1 MSKRPAFWLAWFT
14 WVLYL
19 VIAIVTLLFQM
30 KNAPSELLSDIFNA
44 LVLLAFAT
52 VGTLIASR
60 RPQNPIGWIFCI
72 STLLWAL
79 GVFMLEYAV
88 YALITVPGSLPAGA
102 LMGVFG
108 EWAREMGWFLMLTFL
123 LLLFPDGHLPSSR
136 WRPLARLIVGLLA
149 ASTIT
154 SLLAPYLSDT
164 RLATVHNPIGIPGA
178 SDLFDLLTTPIN
190 LGLLATIIP
199 CIVAVVLRFR
209 WARGDERQQLK
220 WFAYGTTLSILML
233 IAIVILVFSNN
244 GAPDTFF
251 FLAVVC
257 IPISAGIAILRYRL
271 YDIDVIINRTLVY
284 GLLTFLVISI
294 YVLAVGYLGA
304 LFRTGSNLLISLI
317 ATGLVAVLF
326 QPLRALLQRSVN
338 RLLYGQR
345 DEPYAVI
352 TRLSQR
358 LEATLAP
365 DAVLP
370 TIVET
375 VAQSFN
381 LPYAAILLKH
391 DDEFALA
398 ASHGNQKGEPLVLPL
413 VYQRETIGEL
423 LLAPRAPGETFTPA
437 DLRLLNELTHQI
449 GLAAHAVRLTADLQ
463 HSNEHLSAARVRLVT
478 AREEERRRLRRDLH
492 DGLGPTLAALTLK
505 IGAARKLLTRD
516 VTAADSLLLELNGDI
531 ETTVSDIRRLVS
543 NLRPPSLDELG
554 LVGAIRERVAQSTHT
569 READHVDEL
578 RILVEAPDN
587 MPPLPAAVEVAT
599 YRIVQEALTN
609 VVRHAHASACRI
621 HLSLDEM
628 LSLEICDDG
637 VGLAAEYLAGVGMRS
652 MHERA
657 TELGGTCVVEPVPT
671 GGTRVLARLPVSKE
685 E

>member
-1 MSKRPAFWLAWFT
+1 MSKRTAFWLAWFT
-14 WVLYL
+14 WGLYL
-19 VIAIVTLLFQM
+19 VIAIVTLLFKM
-30 KNAPSELLSDIFNA
+30 KNAPSEWLSDIFNA

-52 VGTLIASR
+52 VGALIASR
-60 RPQNPIGWIFCI
+60 HPQNPIGWIFCI

-79 GVFMLEYAV
+79 GVFLLEYAV
-88 YALITVPGSLPAGA
+88 YALITIPGSLPAGA

-108 EWAREMGWFLMLTFL
+108 GWARGTGWFLMLTFL
-123 LLLFPDGHLPSSR
+123 LLLFPNGHLPSSR

-149 ASTIT
+149 AFTIT
-154 SLLAPYLSDT
+154 SLRAPYSSDT

-178 SDLFDLLTTPIN
+178 SDLFDLLTTLIS
-190 LGLLATIIP
+190 LGLLATVIP

-209 WARGDERQQLK
+209 RARGDERQQLK

-233 IAIVILVFSNN
+233 SAIVILVFSNN

-257 IPISAGIAILRYRL
+257 IPISAGIAMLRYRL
-271 YDIDVIINRTLVY
+271 YDIDVLINRTLVY
-284 GLLTFLVISI
+284 GLLTFLVASI

-345 DEPYAVI
+345 DEPHTVI
-352 TRLSQR
+352 TGLSQR
-358 LEATLAP
+358 LEATLVP

-375 VAQSFN
+375 VAQALK
-381 LPYAAILLKH
+381 LPYAAILLQQ
-391 DDEFALA
+391 DDEFTFV
-398 ASHGNQKGEPLVLPL
+398 ASYGNQKGEPLALPL
-413 VYQRETIGEL
+413 VYQRESIGKL
-423 LLAPRAPGETFTPA
+423 LLAPRSPGEDFTPS

-449 GLAAHAVRLTADLQ
+449 SLAAHAVRLTADLQ
-463 HSNEHLSAARVRLVT
+463 RSNEHLRATRARLVT
-478 AREEERRRLRRDLH
+478 TREEERRRLRRDLH

-505 IGAARKLLTRD
+505 IGAARKLLSRD
-516 VTAADSLLLELNGDI
+516 PATVETLLLELNGDI
-531 ETTVSDIRRLVS
+531 ETTVGDIRRLVY
-543 NLRPPSLDELG
+543 NLRPPALDDLG
-554 LVGAIRERVAQSTHT
+554 LPGAIRERVAHYTISK
-569 READHVDEL
+569 EADQANALHIEF
-578 RILVEAPDN
+578 EATEQL
-587 MPPLPAAVEVAT
+587 PPLPAAVEVAA

-609 VVRHAHASACRI
+609 VVRHGHARTCHIR
-621 HLSLDEM
+621 LSLDDV
-628 LSLEICDDG
+628 LTVEICDDG
-637 VGLAAEYLAGVGMRS
+637 VGLPTEQRIGVGIRS

-657 TELGGTCVVEPVPT
+657 AELDGTCTIEPMAV
-671 GGTRVLARLPVSKE
+671 GGTRVLACLPIAKE
-685 E
+685 

>member
-1 MSKRPAFWLAWFT
+1 MSKRTAFWLAWFT
-14 WVLYL
+14 WVLYV
-19 VIAIVTLLFQM
+19 VIAIVTLLFDR
-30 KNAPSELLSDIFNA
+30 NAPSEWLSDIFNA

-52 VGTLIASR
+52 VGALIASR

-88 YALITVPGSLPAGA
+88 YALLTVPGSLPAGA

-108 EWAREMGWFLMLTFL
+108 GWARGMGWFLMLTFL
-123 LLLFPDGHLPSSR
+123 LLLFPNGHLPSSR

-149 ASTIT
+149 AFTIT
-154 SLLAPYLSDT
+154 SLLAPYSSDT

-178 SDLFDLLTTPIN
+178 SDLFDLLTTLIS
-190 LGLLATIIP
+190 LGLLATVIP

-209 WARGDERQQLK
+209 RARGDERQQLK

-257 IPISAGIAILRYRL
+257 IPISAGIA
-271 YDIDVIINRTLVY
+271 N
-284 GLLTFLVISI
+284 
-294 YVLAVGYLGA
+294 LGA

-345 DEPYAVI
+345 DEPHTVI
-352 TRLSQR
+352 TGLSQR
-358 LEATLAP
+358 LEATLVP

-375 VAQSFN
+375 VAQALK
-381 LPYAAILLKH
+381 LPYAAILLQQ
-391 DDEFALA
+391 DDEFTFV
-398 ASHGNQKGEPLVLPL
+398 ASYGNQKGEPLALPL
-413 VYQRETIGEL
+413 VYQRESIGKL
-423 LLAPRAPGETFTPA
+423 LLAPRSPGEDFTPS

-449 GLAAHAVRLTADLQ
+449 SLAAHAVRLTADLQ
-463 HSNEHLSAARVRLVT
+463 RSNEHLRATRARLVT
-478 AREEERRRLRRDLH
+478 TREEERRRLRRDLH

-505 IGAARKLLTRD
+505 IGAARKLLSRD
-516 VTAADSLLLELNGDI
+516 PATVETLLLELNGDI
-531 ETTVSDIRRLVS
+531 ETTVGDIRRLVY
-543 NLRPPSLDELG
+543 NLRPPALDDLG
-554 LVGAIRERVAQSTHT
+554 LPGAIRERVAHYTISK
-569 READHVDEL
+569 EADQANALHIEF
-578 RILVEAPDN
+578 EATEQL
-587 MPPLPAAVEVAT
+587 PPLPAAVEVAA

-609 VVRHAHASACRI
+609 VVRHGHARTCHIR
-621 HLSLDEM
+621 LSLDDV
-628 LSLEICDDG
+628 LTVEICDDG
-637 VGLAAEYLAGVGMRS
+637 VGLPTEQRIGVGIRS

-657 TELGGTCVVEPVPT
+657 AELDGTCVVEPLPA
-671 GGTRVLARLPVSKE
+671 GGTRVLAHLPIAKE
-685 E
+685 

>member
-1 MSKRPAFWLAWFT
+1 MSKRTAFWLAWFT
-14 WVLYL
+14 WGLYL
-19 VIAIVTLLFQM
+19 VIAIVTLLFKM
-30 KNAPSELLSDIFNA
+30 KNAPSEWLSDIFNA

-52 VGTLIASR
+52 VGALIASR
-60 RPQNPIGWIFCI
+60 HPQNPIGWIFCI

-79 GVFMLEYAV
+79 GVFLLEYAV
-88 YALITVPGSLPAGA
+88 YALITIPGSLPAGA

-108 EWAREMGWFLMLTFL
+108 GWARGTGWFLMLTFL
-123 LLLFPDGHLPSSR
+123 LLLFPNGHLPSSR

-149 ASTIT
+149 AFTIT
-154 SLLAPYLSDT
+154 SLRAPYSSDT

-178 SDLFDLLTTPIN
+178 SDLFDLLTTLIS
-190 LGLLATIIP
+190 LGLLATVIP

-209 WARGDERQQLK
+209 RARGDERQQLK

-233 IAIVILVFSNN
+233 IAIVILVFSKN
-244 GAPDTFF
+244 GAPDTLF

-271 YDIDVIINRTLVY
+271 YDIDVLINRTLVY
-284 GLLTFLVISI
+284 GLLTFLVVSI

-345 DEPYAVI
+345 DEPHTVI
-352 TRLSQR
+352 TGLSQR
-358 LEATLAP
+358 LEATLVP

-375 VAQSFN
+375 VAQALK
-381 LPYAAILLKH
+381 LPYAAILLQQ
-391 DDEFALA
+391 DDEFTFV
-398 ASHGNQKGEPLVLPL
+398 ASYGNQKGEPLALPL
-413 VYQRETIGEL
+413 VYQRESIGKL
-423 LLAPRAPGETFTPA
+423 LLAPRSPGEDFTPS

-449 GLAAHAVRLTADLQ
+449 SLAAHAVRLTADLQ
-463 HSNEHLSAARVRLVT
+463 RSNEHLRATRARLVT
-478 AREEERRRLRRDLH
+478 TREEERRRLRRDLH

-505 IGAARKLLTRD
+505 IGAARKLLSRD
-516 VTAADSLLLELNGDI
+516 PATVETLLLELNGDI
-531 ETTVSDIRRLVS
+531 ETTVGDIRRLVY
-543 NLRPPSLDELG
+543 NLRPPALDDLG
-554 LVGAIRERVAQSTHT
+554 LPGAIRERVAHYTISK
-569 READHVDEL
+569 EADQANALHIEF
-578 RILVEAPDN
+578 EATEQL
-587 MPPLPAAVEVAT
+587 PPLPAAVEVAA

-609 VVRHAHASACRI
+609 VVRHGHARTCHIR
-621 HLSLDEM
+621 LSLDDV
-628 LSLEICDDG
+628 LTVEICDDG
-637 VGLAAEYLAGVGMRS
+637 VGLPTEQRIGVGIRS

-657 TELGGTCVVEPVPT
+657 AELDGTCVVEPLPA
-671 GGTRVLARLPVSKE
+671 GGTRVLAHLPIAKE
-685 E
+685 